1 MASNDKNNLES
12 EGFSVRKDMYNGYTL
27 DTKYQKCENIKKEF
41 EEKLQGAV
49 TKWKSEG
56 IKAVWVKARK
66 NHSEVVPVCTE
77 LGFDFHHAQ
86 PGYVMLTKWLPDD
99 IENRIPGFANQY
111 LGVAGFVVNDKGQ
124 LLVIQEKYNLI
135 KKHWK
140 LPGGLADLG
149 ESVEET
155 ARREVLEETGVEAE
169 FISVIAFRHQ
179 HQFRYGCSDWYFIC
193 LMRPI
198 TEEIKHCPHEIGDCK
213 WVDIDEYLSDPD
225 IVDTNR
231 FIVQCYKDGQLKH
244 GGLQIAPS
252 EVLNYSKKSHHKI
265 YCIQQGTSKE

>member
-1 MASNDKNNLES
+1 MKSYLF
-12 EGFSVRKDMYNGYTL
+12 FS
-27 DTKYQKCENIKKEF
+27 
-41 EEKLQGAV
+41 
-49 TKWKSEG
+49 
-56 IKAVWVKARK
+56 
-66 NHSEVVPVCTE
+66 
-77 LGFDFHHAQ
+77 
-86 PGYVMLTKWLPDD
+86 
-99 IENRIPGFANQY
+99 
-111 LGVAGFVVNDKGQ
+111 
-124 LLVIQEKYNLI
+124 
-135 KKHWK
+135 
-140 LPGGLADLG
+140 G